1 MNPLYLC
8 YVAPEVVCY
17 DNDNTALIPDI
28 WAREAVA
35 LLSQNVVA
43 TKLVNRQFE
52 PDVREF
58 GETVK
63 TRRPQARKGRRRTD
77 SDPYTAADTVL
88 DNINVTLDQWFYD
101 SFVIK
106 DGEMS
111 KSMQDLIQIHL
122 APAMMGIGNDMD
134 RAILGR
140 VHEFF
145 GTPDKRAGRLASLS
159 ASNARDTL
167 LEAREIL
174 NRNNAP
180 MDQRNLVLT
189 PGSETPFLK
198 TDLFV
203 AANQRGDGGSAL
215 ENAILGRIEGF
226 QTVLGQNANY
236 VAPGSGDVATGT
248 VTNALDANSG
258 GSQVC
263 SVVGYAANIGE
274 YAVVAG
280 NDQPTYLTA
289 ATVTTDT
296 TAVTMNEVNK
306 YATSAG
312 AAITI
317 YKACSVNG
325 AYAVGHSKE
334 VLVDGW
340 TNAPQVGQ
348 LIAFGTGASRVVYTV
363 IESALSSA
371 GVQALLLD
379 RPLVNA
385 LADNDLAFP
394 GPAGSLNLAFRPDAI
409 AMVSRPLALPPADLV
424 RASVASWDG
433 FGIRVVMQYDS
444 SVGGTRVNLD
454 VLAGVAVLDTL
465 QCVPLLG

>member
-1 MNPLYLC
+1 MNSLYL
-8 YVAPEVVCY
+8 YQVTPEVVCY
-17 DNDNTALIPDI
+17 ANDNTALIPDI

-35 LLSQNVVA
+35 LLSQTVVA

-52 PDVREF
+52 PDIREF

-77 SDPYTAADTVL
+77 ADPYTAADTKL

-101 SFVIK
+101 SFIIK
-106 DGEMS
+106 DGEAS

-122 APAMMGIGNDMD
+122 VPSMQGIGNDMD
-134 RAILGR
+134 RAIMGR

-145 GTPDKRAGRLASLS
+145 GTPAKRAGRLLNLS
-159 ASNARDTL
+159 AANARDTI

-174 NRNNAP
+174 NRNSAP
-180 MDQRNLVLT
+180 MDERNLVLT
-189 PGSETPFLK
+189 PASETSVLK

-203 AANQRGDGGSAL
+203 AANQRGDGGTAL
-215 ENAILGRIEGF
+215 ENALLGRILGF
-226 QTVLGQNANY
+226 DTYMGQNANY
-236 VAPGSGDVATGT
+236 MAAGSSDVATGT
-248 VTNALDANSG
+248 VTNAAAAGAS
-258 GSQVC
+258 GSQAC
-263 SVVGYAANIGE
+263 SVVGYVANVGE

-289 ATVTTDT
+289 KTSTTDT
-296 TAVTMNEVNK
+296 TAVTMNEANK
-306 YATSAG
+306 FATSAG

-317 YKACSVNG
+317 YKACAVNG
-325 AYAVGHSKE
+325 AYPAGHAKE

-348 LIAFGTGASRVVYTV
+348 LVAFSTGASRAVYTV
-363 IESALSSA
+363 IESSLSSA

-379 RPLVNA
+379 RPLVYL

-394 GPAGSLNLAFRPDAI
+394 GPAGAMNLAFRPDSL
-409 AMVSRPLALPPADLV
+409 AMVSRPLAMPPSDMV

-444 SVGGTRVNLD
+444 SLGGTRVNLD
-454 VLAGVAVLDTL
+454 VLAGIAVLDTL
-465 QCVPLLG
+465 QCVPMLG